1 MFFSFCYKVEY
12 LAGCTRNMPFKMKD
26 ESSGQTLKL
35 LIAPSAKQHV
45 VLTMGDNAMFP
56 VPTSEP
62 KILCKKVKGK

>member
-1 MFFSFCYKVEY
+1 
-12 LAGCTRNMPFKMKD
+12 MKD